1 METPEIIAF
10 NGLTPTET
18 TNYTLNCT
26 IAVSNPHPI
35 TKYEWF
41 QNDKKIVNDSQVLSF
56 DSVKRENS
64 GSWICQGIIN
74 QSSIV
79 IEKNSTA
86 IIVNVFCK

>member
-1 METPEIIAF
+1 MDTPQLTSF
-10 NGLTPTET
+10 NGLNPTEDT
-18 TNYTLNCT
+18 SYTLNCT
-26 IAVSNPHPI
+26 IALSNPNPI

-64 GSWICQGIIN
+64 GSWICKGIIN
-74 QSSIV
+74 QSSII

-86 IIVNVFCK
+86 IQVNVFCK